1 MIGLLN
7 DKMMEWKWVLT
18 ISSRTI
24 QSSATVAGVQKRCGF
39 SFHGTAFA
47 FKLTLTMTD
56 YIEVEV
62 NVNPRQPGSDLLV
75 SELADLGFE
84 SFADTKTGFQAW
96 IAASEFEESM
106 LSIVNQLDT
115 QLGEARFSWKL
126 IKGQNWNAEWES
138 GYQPVKI
145 GQKLLI
151 RAPFHS
157 PDPTAEIELVIQ
169 PQQSFGT
176 GHHPTTALMAEK
188 LLTSSLTAR
197 YIMDLGCGTGVL
209 AILASRLGAG
219 KVEGVD
225 IEKPA
230 VENAV
235 ENARNNRAESIVFT
249 LGDAS
254 AMEGKTYDMIL
265 ANINK
270 NILKAT
276 MAQFAVSLKEE
287 GDLLLSG
294 FFVTDAEEL
303 RASALGFEFVE
314 LKKSG
319 EWAMLHLRR
328 KTK

>member
-1 MIGLLN
+1 MN
-7 DKMMEWKWVLT
+7 
-18 ISSRTI
+18 
-24 QSSATVAGVQKRCGF
+24 
-39 SFHGTAFA
+39 
-47 FKLTLTMTD
+47 D
-56 YIEVEV
+56 YIEVDV
-62 NVNPRQPGSDLLV
+62 NVIPRQPGSDLLV
-75 SELADLGFE
+75 TQLAETGFE
-84 SFADTKTGFQAW
+84 SFADTATGFQAW
-96 IAASEFEESM
+96 IPADLFRESM
-106 LSIVNQLDT
+106 LTIVNQLDT
-115 QLGEARFSWKL
+115 EIGKATCRHKL

-138 GYQPVKI
+138 SYQPVKI
-145 GQKLLI
+145 GQKLMI

-157 PDPTAEIELVIQ
+157 ADPEVEMELVIQ

-188 LLTSSLTAR
+188 LLTSPLAGR

-209 AILASRLGAG
+209 AILATRLGAG

-230 VENAV
+230 VENAI
-235 ENARNNRAESIVFT
+235 ENARYNSAESIVFSY
-249 LGDAS
+249 GDAS
-254 AMEGKTYDMIL
+254 AMEGKVYDMIL

-276 MAQFAVSLKEE
+276 LEQFSASLKAH

-294 FFVTDAEEL
+294 FFVTDADDL
-303 RASALGFEFVE
+303 RTSAVDFEFVE
-314 LKKSG
+314 LKNSG

>member
-1 MIGLLN
+1 MN
-7 DKMMEWKWVLT
+7 
-18 ISSRTI
+18 
-24 QSSATVAGVQKRCGF
+24 
-39 SFHGTAFA
+39 
-47 FKLTLTMTD
+47 D

-75 SELADLGFE
+75 TELAELGFE
-84 SFADTKTGFQAW
+84 SFADSQTGFQAW
-96 IAASEFEESM
+96 IPADAFQESM
-106 LSIVNQLDT
+106 LSVVNQLDT
-115 QLGEARFSWKL
+115 ELGNAKYSWKL
-126 IKGQNWNAEWES
+126 IKGQNWNAAWES

-151 RAPFHS
+151 RAPFHEADS
-157 PDPTAEIELVIQ
+157 SVEMELVIQ

-209 AILASRLGAG
+209 AILATKLGAG
-219 KVEGVD
+219 KIEGVD

-230 VENAV
+230 VENAI
-235 ENARNNRAESIVFT
+235 ENARNNSADSIVFT

-254 AMEGKTYDMIL
+254 AMQGKIYDMIL

-276 MAQFAVSLKEE
+276 MKQFAASLNEG

-294 FFVTDAEEL
+294 FFVTDADEL
-303 RASALGFEFVE
+303 REAAAGFEFVE
-314 LKKSG
+314 LKNSG

-328 KTK
+328 KSI

>member
-1 MIGLLN
+1 MN
-7 DKMMEWKWVLT
+7 
-18 ISSRTI
+18 
-24 QSSATVAGVQKRCGF
+24 
-39 SFHGTAFA
+39 
-47 FKLTLTMTD
+47 D
-56 YIEVEV
+56 YIEVDV
-62 NVNPRQPGSDLLV
+62 KVTPKQPGTDLLV
-75 SELADLGFE
+75 TELADAGFE
-84 SFADTKTGFQAW
+84 SFAENEEGFQAW
-96 IAASEFEESM
+96 IPADGFREELLVS
-106 LSIVNQLDT
+106 VNQLDKEI
-115 QLGEARFSWKL
+115 GNASFVYRL

-138 GYQPVKI
+138 AYQPVKI

-151 RAPFHS
+151 RAPFHA
-157 PDPTAEIELVIQ
+157 PDPAVEMELVIQ

-188 LLTSSLTAR
+188 LLTSSLTGR

-209 AILASRLGAG
+209 AILAAKLGATP
-219 KVEGVD
+219 VEGVD

-235 ENARNNRAESIVFT
+235 ENARNNSAASIAFS

-254 AMEGKTYDMIL
+254 AMEGKVYDMIL

-276 MAQFAVSLKEE
+276 MKQFAASLKEN

-303 RASALGFEFVE
+303 REAASGFEFVE
-314 LKKSG
+314 LKNSG

-328 KTK
+328 NTK

>member
-1 MIGLLN
+1 MN
-7 DKMMEWKWVLT
+7 D
-18 ISSRTI
+18 
-24 QSSATVAGVQKRCGF
+24 
-39 SFHGTAFA
+39 
-47 FKLTLTMTD
+47 
-56 YIEVEV
+56 YVEV
-62 NVNPRQPGSDLLV
+62 DVRVNPRQPGSDLLV
-75 SELADLGFE
+75 TELAELGFE
-84 SFADTKTGFQAW
+84 SFADTAYGFQAW
-96 IAASEFEESM
+96 IEAKSFDEKT
-106 LSIVNQLDT
+106 LSVVNQLDSA
-115 QLGEARFSWKL
+115 LGKAEYSWKT

-138 GYQPVKI
+138 SYLPVKI

-151 RAPFHS
+151 RAPFHA
-157 PDPTAEIELVIQ
+157 PDPTVELELIIQ

-188 LLTSSLTAR
+188 LLTSPLSAR

-230 VENAV
+230 VENAI
-235 ENARNNRAESIVFT
+235 ENARNNSTDSIVFAA
-249 LGDAS
+249 GDAS
-254 AMEGKTYDMIL
+254 AMKGKVYDMIL

-276 MAQFAVSLKEE
+276 MNQFAESLKEN

-294 FFVTDAEEL
+294 FFVTDADEL
-303 RASALGFEFVE
+303 RSAALGFEFVE
-314 LKKSG
+314 LKNSG

>member
-1 MIGLLN
+1 M
-7 DKMMEWKWVLT
+7 K
-18 ISSRTI
+18 
-24 QSSATVAGVQKRCGF
+24 
-39 SFHGTAFA
+39 
-47 FKLTLTMTD
+47 D

-84 SFADTKTGFQAW
+84 SFADTSLGFQAW
-96 IAASEFEESM
+96 IAAEVFQESM
-106 LSIVNQLDT
+106 LSVVNQLDT
-115 QLGEARFSWKL
+115 ELGNAQFSWKL
-126 IKGQNWNAEWES
+126 IKGQNWNAAWES
-138 GYQPVKI
+138 NYLPVKI

-151 RAPFHS
+151 RAPFHAA
-157 PDPTAEIELVIQ
+157 DPSVEMELVIQ

-188 LLTSSLTAR
+188 LLTSSITAR

-209 AILASRLGAG
+209 AILASKLGAG

-235 ENARNNRAESIVFT
+235 ENARNNSVDDIVFT

-254 AMEGKTYDMIL
+254 ALNGKTYDMIL

-276 MAQFAVSLKEE
+276 MKQFAASLKEN

-294 FFVTDAEEL
+294 FFVTDADEL
-303 RASALGFEFVE
+303 RQAAIGFEFVE
-314 LKKSG
+314 LKNSG

>member
-1 MIGLLN
+1 
-7 DKMMEWKWVLT
+7 
-18 ISSRTI
+18 
-24 QSSATVAGVQKRCGF
+24 
-39 SFHGTAFA
+39 
-47 FKLTLTMTD
+47 MTD

-62 NVNPRQPGSDLLV
+62 NVNPRQPGSDVLV
-75 SELADLGFE
+75 TELAELGFE
-84 SFADTKTGFQAW
+84 SFADTPSGFQAW
-96 IAASEFEESM
+96 IAADAFREDM
-106 LSIVNQLDT
+106 LSVVNQLDAE
-115 QLGEARFSWKL
+115 LGKAAFSWKL

-151 RAPFHS
+151 RAPFHA
-157 PDPTAEIELVIQ
+157 PDPDVEMELVIQ

-209 AILASRLGAG
+209 AILASKLGAG

-235 ENARNNRAESIVFT
+235 ENARNNSAASIVFS

-254 AMEGKTYDMIL
+254 AMEGKVYDMIL

-276 MAQFAVSLKEE
+276 MKQFAASLKEN

-294 FFVTDAEEL
+294 FFVTDADEL
-303 RASALGFEFVE
+303 RAAAVGFEFVE
-314 LKKSG
+314 LKNSG

>member
-1 MIGLLN
+1 MFKNVVLFPSVERHLLLN
-7 DKMMEWKWVLT
+7 L
-18 ISSRTI
+18 
-24 QSSATVAGVQKRCGF
+24 
-39 SFHGTAFA
+39 HN
-47 FKLTLTMTD
+47 TMND
-56 YIEVEV
+56 YIEVDV
-62 NVNPRQPGSDLLV
+62 KVNPRQPGSDVLV
-75 SELADLGFE
+75 TELADLGFE
-84 SFADTKTGFQAW
+84 SFADTRSGFQAW
-96 IAASEFEESM
+96 IVAESFQESM
-106 LSIVNQLDT
+106 LSVVNQLDT
-115 QLGEARFSWKL
+115 SLGKAEFSWKL
-126 IKGQNWNAEWES
+126 VKGQNWNAEWES
-138 GYQPVKI
+138 NYEPVKI

-151 RAPFHS
+151 RAPFHNQ
-157 PDPTAEIELVIQ
+157 DPAVEMELVIQ

-188 LLTSSLTAR
+188 LLTSRLAER

-209 AILASRLGAG
+209 AILASKLGAG

-230 VENAV
+230 VENAA
-235 ENARNNRAESIVFT
+235 ENARYNRVESIEFS

-254 AMEGKTYDMIL
+254 AMAGKVYDMIL

-276 MAQFAVSLKEE
+276 MTQFAASLKEN

-294 FFVTDAEEL
+294 FFVSDADEL
-303 RASALGFEFVE
+303 RDAAIGFEFVE
-314 LKKSG
+314 LKNSG

>member
-1 MIGLLN
+1 MN
-7 DKMMEWKWVLT
+7 
-18 ISSRTI
+18 
-24 QSSATVAGVQKRCGF
+24 
-39 SFHGTAFA
+39 
-47 FKLTLTMTD
+47 D
-56 YIEVEV
+56 YIEVDV
-62 NVNPRQPGSDLLV
+62 KVSPKQPGTDLLV
-75 SELADLGFE
+75 SELADAGFE
-84 SFADTKTGFQAW
+84 SFAEHATGFQAW
-96 IAASEFEESM
+96 IPADLFREELLVS
-106 LSIVNQLDT
+106 VNQLDSE
-115 QLGEARFSWKL
+115 LGTASYSYQL

-138 GYQPVKI
+138 SYQPVKI

-151 RAPFHS
+151 RAPFHETD
-157 PDPTAEIELVIQ
+157 PDVKMELVIQ

-188 LLTSSLTAR
+188 LLTSSLTER

-209 AILASRLGAG
+209 AILAAKLGAG

-235 ENARNNRAESIVFT
+235 ENARNNNAASVVFS

-254 AMEGKTYDMIL
+254 AMEGKVYDMIL

-276 MAQFAVSLKEE
+276 MKQFAASLKEN

-294 FFVTDAEEL
+294 FFVTDTDEL
-303 RASALGFEFVE
+303 RTAAEGFEFVE
-314 LKKSG
+314 VKNSG

-328 KTK
+328 KKK